1 MLARCALIVRSVVPR
16 SAAIS
21 LFNLPATTCVRTFA
35 LTRCQ
40 QFKTPPEFALTR
52 TLLKRRRIPL
62 ERPLHGGE
70 KVVFA
75 HRLRQEILGAAF
87 HRVDGGGDV
96 PVAGEEDDRQRI
108 VTAHERRL
116 EVEAAWSRHPQ
127 VRDHAA
133 AILWLVPGEKFRGG
147 REGLH
152 RYAPP
157 A

>member
-1 MLARCALIVRSVVPR
+1 MRLDRALGGTEVGGDFFVQ
-16 SAAIS
+16 
-21 LFNLPATTCVRTFA
+21 FA
-35 LTRCQ
+35 GNDLREDFPLTRCQ

-96 PVAGEEDDRQRI
+96 PVAG
-108 VTAHERRL
+108 
-116 EVEAAWSRHPQ
+116 
-127 VRDHAA
+127 
-133 AILWLVPGEKFRGG
+133 
-147 REGLH
+147 
-152 RYAPP
+152 
-157 A
+157 